1 MIFIIQ
7 CLFKKTVKNI
17 VKKVVENIVKKVV
30 ENVYLCKV
38 VINEKIELKI
48 KSIL

>member
-7 CLFKKTVKNI
+7 CLFKKAVKNIVKNI
-17 VKKVVENIVKKVV
+17 VKKVI

>member
-7 CLFKKTVKNI
+7 CLFKKTVK
-17 VKKVVENIVKKVV
+17 NIVKKVV